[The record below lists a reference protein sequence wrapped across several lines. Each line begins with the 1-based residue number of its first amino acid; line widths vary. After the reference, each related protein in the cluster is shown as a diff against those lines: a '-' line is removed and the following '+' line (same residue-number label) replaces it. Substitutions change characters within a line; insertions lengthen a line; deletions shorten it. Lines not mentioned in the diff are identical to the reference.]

1 MRNAVSEWES
11 YWKKEY
17 WAHAQKSQ
25 TMSLLLL
32 NTFQEF
38 QLLVYFCA
46 MCFEPFE
53 WHVELFIYKW
63 YEYDSDY
70 SHIYGRLPLP
80 TRGFRQYPPPNRQI
94 YVSEWEWKLFCSS
107 ILEIFVEVIQS
118 FVWLNIIH
126 IIHYLIV
133 NSASYDKFYF
143 TNALWYYNPNWIK
156 YEWLDDARKY
166 YLTKICFGTKNYSK
180 KKYSC
185 TQILMCAYWWKL
197 PMYVNIN

>member
-1 MRNAVSEWES
+1 MIRIIHTFMEDYRCQLADFVNIHHQTDKSTSANGNENIFLFHPRN
-11 YWKKEY
+11 
-17 WAHAQKSQ
+17 
-25 TMSLLLL
+25 
-32 NTFQEF
+32 
-38 QLLVYFCA
+38 FC
-46 MCFEPFE
+46 
-53 WHVELFIYKW
+53 
-63 YEYDSDY
+63 
-70 SHIYGRLPLP
+70 
-80 TRGFRQYPPPNRQI
+80 
-94 YVSEWEWKLFCSS
+94 
-107 ILEIFVEVIQS
+107 VEVIWS
-118 FVWLNIIH
+118 FLWLNVIH

-185 TQILMCAYWWKL
+185 TQVLMCAYWWKL